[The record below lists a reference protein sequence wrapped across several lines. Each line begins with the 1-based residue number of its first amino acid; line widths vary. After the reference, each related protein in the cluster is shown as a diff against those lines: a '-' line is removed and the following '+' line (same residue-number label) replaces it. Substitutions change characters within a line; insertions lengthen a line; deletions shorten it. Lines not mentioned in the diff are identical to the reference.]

1 MREHQY
7 QIRNPD
13 KTKKKHTK
21 LVSHFNK
28 NGIRHFKVMVLEKIS
43 DSISDSAMKKDL
55 RDEEQKWM
63 TRLYTREHE
72 KGLNCIRAVAKE
84 K

>member
-28 NGIRHFKVMVLEKIS
+28 NGISLDKDFKVIVLEKIS
-43 DSISDSAMKKDL
+43 DSANKKDI
-55 RDEEQKWM
+55 RRIEQEWM